1 MGGSR
6 HYKGSLAYWRSAGL
20 TFLSEPLGLPS
31 REACHTS
38 EHFSPELFL
47 RKIRLLCSLV
57 SEWLLRCPEGH
68 LWDVL
73 QDLLQVPCVTIPF
86 SDTCVEVALQDPT
99 LAKFPPCR
107 LPTQRKTFL
116 YLAMSVEFPERAVH
130 RGSQASSG
138 VLCATSL
145 RSLSPLFSRVP
156 MAGSACRV
164 SELIL
169 SHLSL
174 LWVT

>member
-1 MGGSR
+1 MGVDTIKAVWPIGGLL
-6 HYKGSLAYWRSAGL
+6 GSLSCL
-20 TFLSEPLGLPS
+20 SLLVFLPRPPPPPQ
-31 REACHTS
+31 ACHTS

-47 RKIRLLCSLV
+47 REIRLLCSLV

-73 QDLLQVPCVTIPF
+73 QDLLQVPCVTIPS

-116 YLAMSVEFPERAVH
+116 YLVVSVEFPERAVH

-145 RSLSPLFSRVP
+145 
-156 MAGSACRV
+156 
-164 SELIL
+164 
-169 SHLSL
+169 
-174 LWVT
+174 